1 MNMEKLLLH
10 FKEAALQASISQA
23 SIELG
28 VSQPAI
34 SKSIKLL
41 EARYQTSLFE
51 RKARGVT
58 LTPAGRILLDRVQ
71 RIENELVAITQEI
84 KALDHQK
91 TILKIG
97 AGSAWEGPICNF
109 LPNFYLKY
117 PHVRIEVQSNTI
129 YQLIPALL
137 NDEIELAFGG
147 EDGASLVKNNELSF
161 TPMMKS
167 RMCIMANKNHPLAQG
182 QICDLEMLTQYP
194 WVAFQNSK
202 VMLDHLNQQ
211 LDLERIRPVNF
222 ILQTDFLQ
230 MALTMVKHSDAL
242 MCISNRQLNQYNQSD
257 ITEVRIKE
265 PIWHYHLGVWSKSPK
280 YRSQTALDF
289 IEEII
294 KHV

>member
-1 MNMEKLLLH
+1 MEKLLLH
-10 FKEAALQASISQA
+10 FKEAAIHASISQA
-23 SIELG
+23 SIQLG

-41 EARYQTSLFE
+41 EARYKTSLFE
-51 RKARGVT
+51 RKARGVE
-58 LTPAGRILLDRVQ
+58 LTSAGKILLERVQ
-71 RIENELVAITQEI
+71 RIENEFVAITQEI
-84 KALDHQK
+84 KALNQQK
-91 TILKIG
+91 TTLRIG
-97 AGSAWEGPICNF
+97 AGSAWEGPICAF
-109 LPNFYLKY
+109 LPEFYLKY
-117 PHVRIEVQSNTI
+117 PQVRIEVQSNTI

-182 QICDLEMLTQYP
+182 QVCDLETLTQYP
-194 WVAFQNSK
+194 WVAFQYSK
-202 VMLDHLNQQ
+202 VMLDHLNKQ
-211 LDLERIRPVNF
+211 LDLERIHPVNF

-280 YRSQTALDF
+280 YRSQVALDF
-289 IEEII
+289 IEEVL
-294 KHV
+294 KNV